1 MLIDYLSS
9 NIPESGEPSVIHY
22 DYKLNNAMFSD
33 DFSEMTG
40 LFDWE
45 MATVGDPLA
54 DVAAAMS
61 YWIQADDPKLLR
73 NGLGKPPVTVMEGF
87 YMREEFI
94 RAYSEKS
101 GRDVSHIDYYL
112 TFAYFK
118 LAVICQ
124 QIYSRFRNGQT
135 KDPRFAHFGTFVEN
149 LINYASKGIR
159 S

>member
-1 MLIDYLSS
+1 
-9 NIPESGEPSVIHY
+9 
-22 DYKLNNAMFSD
+22 
-33 DFSEMTG
+33 
-40 LFDWE
+40 
-45 MATVGDPLA
+45 
-54 DVAAAMS
+54 
-61 YWIQADDPKLLR
+61 
-73 NGLGKPPVTVMEGF
+73 
-87 YMREEFI
+87 MREEFI